1 MENEILVKVCSK
13 CGIFNSERAEKCES
27 CGTKLDEAITQKEAE
42 HLSEEIEKRNKKIS
56 ADIAEAKSGGL
67 TEKEK
72 EIDLP
77 VSPFRKVLG
86 IIMAVVTVVMTLGAI
101 ILIFCPN
108 PFEGE
113 NMAYGEIILG
123 GFSFDFIMAYL
134 TAFCLFP
141 GKVWAEQL
149 YFSRYRYSQVPIPS
163 DFALDMQCVAFIFFT
178 LMAIGF
184 IVLEVWIMF
193 KAFTGV

>member
-1 MENEILVKVCSK
+1 MGNEILVKVCSK

-27 CGTKLDEAITQKEAE
+27 CGTKLDEAIGKKEAE
-42 HLSEEIEKRNKKIS
+42 ELSEEIEKRNKKIS
-56 ADIAEAKSGGL
+56 ADIAEAKSSGS
-67 TEKEK
+67 TEK

-86 IIMAVVTVVMTLGAI
+86 IIMAVVTVVMTLGTI

-108 PFEGE
+108 PFEGKD
-113 NMAYGEIILG
+113 MAYGEIIIG
-123 GFSFDFIMAYL
+123 GFLLALIMAYL
-134 TAFCLFP
+134 TALCLFP
-141 GKVWAEQL
+141 GKVWSAQL
-149 YFSRYRYSQVPIPS
+149 YYSSYRYSQVPIPS
-163 DFALDMQCVAFIFFT
+163 DLALNMQCVAFIFFT

-184 IVLEVWIMF
+184 IVLEVSIMF

>member
-1 MENEILVKVCSK
+1 MEAVVQLNKIVCCNMHKQKNWHSNRQIICK
-13 CGIFNSERAEKCES
+13 GSDLWTLRKNSLKN
-27 CGTKLDEAITQKEAE
+27 
-42 HLSEEIEKRNKKIS
+42 NKKIS
-56 ADIAEAKSGGL
+56 EDIAEAKTSGPA
-67 TEKEK
+67 EKK
-72 EIDLP
+72 IDLP

-108 PFEGE
+108 PFEGKD
-113 NMAYGEIILG
+113 MAYGEIIIG
-123 GFSFDFIMAYL
+123 GFLLAFIMAYL

-141 GKVWAEQL
+141 GKVWSAEL
-149 YFSRYRYSQVPIPS
+149 YFSSYLYSQNPIPS
-163 DFALDMQCVAFIFFT
+163 DLALNMQCVAFIFFT

-184 IVLEVWIMF
+184 IVLEVWIIF

>member
-1 MENEILVKVCSK
+1 MGNELMVKVCSK
-13 CGIFNSERAEKCES
+13 CGIFNSENAEKCES
-27 CGTKLDEAITQKEAE
+27 CGAKLDEAIGKKEAE
-42 HLSEEIEKRNKKIS
+42 ELSEEIEKRNKKIS
-56 ADIAEAKSGGL
+56 ADIAEAKSSGSA
-67 TEKEK
+67 EK

-86 IIMAVVTVVMTLGAI
+86 IIMAVVTAVMTLGAI

-108 PFEGE
+108 PFEGKD
-113 NMAYGEIILG
+113 MAYGEIILG
-123 GFSFDFIMAYL
+123 GFLLAFIMAYL

-141 GKVWAEQL
+141 GKVWSAQL
-149 YFSRYRYSQVPIPS
+149 YFSRYRYSQDPIPS
-163 DFALDMQCVAFIFFT
+163 DFALNMQCVAFIFFT

>member
-27 CGTKLDEAITQKEAE
+27 CGTKLDEAITQKEADE
-42 HLSEEIEKRNKKIS
+42 LSEEIEKRNKKIS
-56 ADIAEAKSGGL
+56 EDIAEAKSSGL
-67 TEKEK
+67 TEK

-77 VSPFRKVLG
+77 VSPFRKALG

-108 PFEGE
+108 PFEGKD
-113 NMAYGEIILG
+113 MAYGEIIIG
-123 GFSFDFIMAYL
+123 GFLLAFIMAYL

-141 GKVWAEQL
+141 GKVWSAQL
-149 YFSRYRYSQVPIPS
+149 YYSSYRYSQVPIPS
-163 DFALDMQCVAFIFFT
+163 DLALNMQCVAFIFFT
-178 LMAIGF
+178 LMAIGY

>member
-42 HLSEEIEKRNKKIS
+42 DLSEEIEKRNKKIS
-56 ADIAEAKSGGL
+56 EDIAEAKSVGL
-67 TEKEK
+67 TVE

-86 IIMAVVTVVMTLGAI
+86 IIMAVVTVVMTLGTI

-108 PFEGE
+108 PFEGKD
-113 NMAYGEIILG
+113 MAYGEIIIG
-123 GFSFDFIMAYL
+123 GFLLDFIMAYL
-134 TAFCLFP
+134 TALCLFP
-141 GKVWAEQL
+141 GKVWSAQL
-149 YFSRYRYSQVPIPS
+149 YYSRYRYSQVPIPS

-178 LMAIGF
+178 LMAIGY

>member
-1 MENEILVKVCSK
+1 MESEILVKVCSK

-27 CGTKLDEAITQKEAE
+27 CGTKLDEAIGKKEAE
-42 HLSEEIEKRNKKIS
+42 ELSEEIEKRNKKIS
-56 ADIAEAKSGGL
+56 ENIAEAKSSGL
-67 TEKEK
+67 TEK

-108 PFEGE
+108 PFEGK
-113 NMAYGEIILG
+113 NMAYGEIIIG
-123 GFSFDFIMAYL
+123 GFLLAFIMAYL

-141 GKVWAEQL
+141 GKVWSAQL
-149 YFSRYRYSQVPIPS
+149 YFSNYRYSQVPIPS
-163 DFALDMQCVAFIFFT
+163 DYALNMQCVAFIFFT

>member
-27 CGTKLDEAITQKEAE
+27 CGTKLDEAITQKEADE
-42 HLSEEIEKRNKKIS
+42 LSREIEKRNKKIS
-56 ADIAEAKSGGL
+56 EDIAEAKTSGPA
-67 TEKEK
+67 EK

-101 ILIFCPN
+101 VLIFCPN
-108 PFEGE
+108 PFEGK
-113 NMAYGEIILG
+113 NMAYGEIIIG
-123 GFSFDFIMAYL
+123 GFLLAFIMAYL

-141 GKVWAEQL
+141 GKVWSAQL
-149 YFSRYRYSQVPIPS
+149 AFSRYRYSQVPIPS
-163 DFALDMQCVAFIFFT
+163 DFALNMQCVAFIFFT

>member
-1 MENEILVKVCSK
+1 MENEILVKVCTK

-27 CGTKLDEAITQKEAE
+27 CGTKLDEAIGKKEAE
-42 HLSEEIEKRNKKIS
+42 DLSEEIEKRNKKIS
-56 ADIAEAKSGGL
+56 ADIAEAKSSGS
-67 TEKEK
+67 TEK

-108 PFEGE
+108 PFEGK
-113 NMAYGEIILG
+113 NMAYGEIIIG
-123 GFSFDFIMAYL
+123 GFLLAFIMAYL

-141 GKVWAEQL
+141 GKVWSAQL
-149 YFSRYRYSQVPIPS
+149 YYSSYRYSQVPIPS
-163 DFALDMQCVAFIFFT
+163 DLALNMQCVAFIFFT
-178 LMAIGF
+178 LMAIGY

>member
-42 HLSEEIEKRNKKIS
+42 ELSEEIEKRNKKIN
-56 ADIAEAKSGGL
+56 ADIAEAKSSGL
-67 TEKEK
+67 TEK

-113 NMAYGEIILG
+113 NMAYGEIIIG
-123 GFSFDFIMAYL
+123 GFLLAFIMAYL
-134 TAFCLFP
+134 TALCLFP
-141 GKVWAEQL
+141 GKVWSAQL
-149 YFSRYRYSQVPIPS
+149 YYSSYRYSQVPIPS
-163 DFALDMQCVAFIFFT
+163 DLALNMQCVAFIFFT

>member
-1 MENEILVKVCSK
+1 MGNEILVKVCSK

-27 CGTKLDEAITQKEAE
+27 CGTKLDEAIGQKEADE
-42 HLSEEIEKRNKKIS
+42 LSREIEKRNKKIS
-56 ADIAEAKSGGL
+56 EDIAEAKTSGPA
-67 TEKEK
+67 EKK
-72 EIDLP
+72 IDLP

-108 PFEGE
+108 PFEGT
-113 NMAYGEIILG
+113 NMAYGELIIG
-123 GFSFDFIMAYL
+123 GFLLAFLMAYL
-134 TAFCLFP
+134 TVFCLFP
-141 GKVWAEQL
+141 GKVWSAEL
-149 YFSRYRYSQVPIPS
+149 YFSSYLYNQNPIPS
-163 DFALDMQCVAFIFFT
+163 DLALNMQCVAFIFFT

>member
-42 HLSEEIEKRNKKIS
+42 ELSEEIEKRNKKIS
-56 ADIAEAKSGGL
+56 EDIAEAKSSGL
-67 TEKEK
+67 TEK

-108 PFEGE
+108 PFEGT
-113 NMAYGEIILG
+113 NMAYGELIIG
-123 GFSFDFIMAYL
+123 GFLLAFLMAYL
-134 TAFCLFP
+134 TVFCLFP
-141 GKVWAEQL
+141 GKVWSAEL
-149 YFSRYRYSQVPIPS
+149 YFSSYLYSQNPIPS
-163 DFALDMQCVAFIFFT
+163 DLALNMQCVAFIFFT
-178 LMAIGF
+178 LMAIGY

>member
-27 CGTKLDEAITQKEAE
+27 CGTKLDEAIGKKEAE
-42 HLSEEIEKRNKKIS
+42 ELSEEIEKRNKKIN
-56 ADIAEAKSGGL
+56 ADIAEAKSSGS
-67 TEKEK
+67 TEK

-108 PFEGE
+108 PFEGK
-113 NMAYGEIILG
+113 NMAYGEIIIG
-123 GFSFDFIMAYL
+123 GFLLAFIMAYL
-134 TAFCLFP
+134 TALCLFP
-141 GKVWAEQL
+141 GKVWSAQL
-149 YFSRYRYSQVPIPS
+149 YYSSYRYSQVPIPS
-163 DFALDMQCVAFIFFT
+163 DLALNMQCVAFIFFT

>member
-27 CGTKLDEAITQKEAE
+27 CGTKLDEAITQKEADE
-42 HLSEEIEKRNKKIS
+42 LSREIEKRNKKIS
-56 ADIAEAKSGGL
+56 EDIAEAKTSGPA
-67 TEKEK
+67 EK

-108 PFEGE
+108 PFEGT
-113 NMAYGEIILG
+113 NMAYGELIIG
-123 GFSFDFIMAYL
+123 GFLLAFLMAYL
-134 TAFCLFP
+134 TVFCLFP
-141 GKVWAEQL
+141 GKVWSAEL
-149 YFSRYRYSQVPIPS
+149 YFSSYRYSQVPIPS
-163 DFALDMQCVAFIFFT
+163 DLALNMECVAFIFFT

>member
-27 CGTKLDEAITQKEAE
+27 CGTKLDEAIGKKEAE
-42 HLSEEIEKRNKKIS
+42 DLSEEIEKRNKKIS
-56 ADIAEAKSGGL
+56 ADIAEAKTSGPA
-67 TEKEK
+67 EKK
-72 EIDLP
+72 IDLP

-108 PFEGE
+108 PFEGKD
-113 NMAYGEIILG
+113 MAYGEIIIG
-123 GFSFDFIMAYL
+123 GFLLAFIMAYL
-134 TAFCLFP
+134 TALCLFP
-141 GKVWAEQL
+141 GKVWSAQL
-149 YFSRYRYSQVPIPS
+149 YYSRYRYSQVPIPS

-178 LMAIGF
+178 LMAIGY

>member
-27 CGTKLDEAITQKEAE
+27 CGTKLDEAIGKKEAE
-42 HLSEEIEKRNKKIS
+42 ELSEEIEKRNKKIS
-56 ADIAEAKSGGL
+56 ADIAEAKSSGS
-67 TEKEK
+67 TEK

-86 IIMAVVTVVMTLGAI
+86 IIMAVVTVVMTLGTI

-113 NMAYGEIILG
+113 NMAYGEIIIG
-123 GFSFDFIMAYL
+123 GFLLALIMAYL
-134 TAFCLFP
+134 TALCLFP
-141 GKVWAEQL
+141 GKVWSAQL
-149 YFSRYRYSQVPIPS
+149 YYSSYRYSQVPIPS
-163 DFALDMQCVAFIFFT
+163 DLALNMQCVAFIFFT
-178 LMAIGF
+178 LMAIGY

>member
-27 CGTKLDEAITQKEAE
+27 CGTKLDEAITQKEADE
-42 HLSEEIEKRNKKIS
+42 LSEEIEKRNKKIS
-56 ADIAEAKSGGL
+56 EDIAEAKSSGL
-67 TEKEK
+67 TEK

-77 VSPFRKVLG
+77 VSPFRKALG

-108 PFEGE
+108 PFEGK
-113 NMAYGEIILG
+113 NMAYGEIIIG
-123 GFSFDFIMAYL
+123 GFLLAFIMAYL

-141 GKVWAEQL
+141 GKVWSAQL
-149 YFSRYRYSQVPIPS
+149 YYSSYRYSQVPIPS
-163 DFALDMQCVAFIFFT
+163 DLALNMQCVAFIFFT

>member
-27 CGTKLDEAITQKEAE
+27 CGTKLDEAIGKKEAE
-42 HLSEEIEKRNKKIS
+42 ELSEEIEKRNKKIS
-56 ADIAEAKSGGL
+56 ADIAEAKSSGPA
-67 TEKEK
+67 KK

-108 PFEGE
+108 PFEGK
-113 NMAYGEIILG
+113 NMAYGEIIIG
-123 GFSFDFIMAYL
+123 GFLLAFLMAYL
-134 TAFCLFP
+134 TVFCLFP
-141 GKVWAEQL
+141 GKVWSAQL
-149 YFSRYRYSQVPIPS
+149 YFSSYRYSQVPIPS
-163 DFALDMQCVAFIFFT
+163 DYALNMQCVAFIFFT

>member
-42 HLSEEIEKRNKKIS
+42 ELSEEIEKRNKKIS
-56 ADIAEAKSGGL
+56 ADIAEAKSSGS
-67 TEKEK
+67 TEK

-108 PFEGE
+108 PFEGKD
-113 NMAYGEIILG
+113 MAYGEIIIG
-123 GFSFDFIMAYL
+123 GFLLAFIMAYL
-134 TAFCLFP
+134 TALCLFP
-141 GKVWAEQL
+141 GKVWTEQL

-163 DFALDMQCVAFIFFT
+163 DFALNMQCVAFIFFT
-178 LMAIGF
+178 LMAIGY

>member
-27 CGTKLDEAITQKEAE
+27 CGAKLDEAIGKKEADE
-42 HLSEEIEKRNKKIS
+42 LSEEIEKRNKKIS
-56 ADIAEAKSGGL
+56 ADIAEAKSSGL
-67 TEKEK
+67 AEK

-108 PFEGE
+108 PFEGKD
-113 NMAYGEIILG
+113 MAYGEIIIG
-123 GFSFDFIMAYL
+123 GFLLALIMAYL
-134 TAFCLFP
+134 TALCLFP
-141 GKVWAEQL
+141 GKVWSAQL
-149 YFSRYRYSQVPIPS
+149 YYSSYRYSQVPIPS
-163 DFALDMQCVAFIFFT
+163 DLALNMQCVAFIFFT
-178 LMAIGF
+178 LMAIGY

>member
-27 CGTKLDEAITQKEAE
+27 CGTKLDEDITQKEAE
-42 HLSEEIEKRNKKIS
+42 ELSEEIEKRNKKIS
-56 ADIAEAKSGGL
+56 EDIAEAKSSGL
-67 TEKEK
+67 TEK

-108 PFEGE
+108 PFEGK
-113 NMAYGEIILG
+113 NMAYGEIIIG
-123 GFSFDFIMAYL
+123 GFLLAFIMAYL
-134 TAFCLFP
+134 TALCLFP
-141 GKVWAEQL
+141 GKVWSAQL
-149 YFSRYRYSQVPIPS
+149 YYSSYRYSQVPIPS
-163 DFALDMQCVAFIFFT
+163 DFALNMQCVAFIFFT
-178 LMAIGF
+178 LMAIGY

>member
-27 CGTKLDEAITQKEAE
+27 CGTKLDEAITQKEADE
-42 HLSEEIEKRNKKIS
+42 LSEEIEKRNKKIS
-56 ADIAEAKSGGL
+56 EDIAEAKSSGL
-67 TEKEK
+67 TEK

-86 IIMAVVTVVMTLGAI
+86 IIMAVVTVVMTLGVI
-101 ILIFCPN
+101 ILMFCPN
-108 PFEGE
+108 PFEGK
-113 NMAYGEIILG
+113 NMAYGEIIIG
-123 GFSFDFIMAYL
+123 GFLLAFIMAYL

-141 GKVWAEQL
+141 GKVWSSQL

-163 DFALDMQCVAFIFFT
+163 DYALNMQCVAFIFFT